1 MRRPHFRWLIPL
13 VAVTLAA
20 CLLAAIPP
28 TPAAGVS
35 VVLVGAG
42 DIASCG
48 SSGDTATAALVKG
61 ISGTVFTAGDNVYDD
76 GSATEYA
83 ECYHPTWGAFRD
95 RTRPSPGNHDY
106 HVDGAAGYFGYFG
119 SRAGNPSRGYYAYNL
134 GNWRIYA
141 LNSNCGEIGGCA
153 WDSPQT
159 RWLRADLAGHPHR
172 CVLAYWHH
180 PLFSSGPHGNQ
191 PQVRPLW
198 RALYRA
204 RAEIVINGHD
214 HLYERFRRQSP
225 RGVATSAGIQEFIV
239 GTGGRSHYGFET
251 IKANSRSRN
260 ATTYGVLKLTLR
272 RGEYSWRFVPVAGK
286 TFTDRGTRSCH

>member
-1 MRRPHFRWLIPL
+1 M
-13 VAVTLAA
+13 VVV
-20 CLLAAIPP
+20 LLASAWSS
-28 TPAAGVS
+28 AATAAE

-48 SSGDTATAALVKG
+48 SSGDRQTASLVQS
-61 ISGTVFTAGDNVYDD
+61 IPGTVFTAGDNAYED
-76 GSATEYA
+76 GTATQFA
-83 ECYHPTWGAFRD
+83 DCYQPTWGAFRD

-106 HVDGAAGYFGYFG
+106 HVPSAAGYFGYFG

-134 GNWRIYA
+134 GDWRIYA
-141 LNSNCGEIGGCA
+141 LNSNCSQIGGCG

-159 RWLRADLAGHPHR
+159 HWLRSDLAAHPHR

-180 PLFSSGPHGNQ
+180 PLFSSGPHGDQ
-191 PQVRPLW
+191 SQVRPLW

-204 RAEIVINGHD
+204 RAEVVINGHD

-225 RGVATSAGIQEFIV
+225 SGEATSAGIQEFVV
-239 GTGGRSHYGFET
+239 GTGGRGHYAFDT
-251 IKANSRSRN
+251 IKSNSRSRN
-260 ATTYGVLKLTLR
+260 ASTYGVLKLTLR

-286 TFTDRGTRSCH
+286 TFTDGGTRSCH